1 MENLTQRFTIL
12 GQTSDEER
20 AIVEASWDDDLEL
33 GLLKARSFI
42 HSTLSSEYGLADE
55 PSEPQ
60 LDFRHLQAKVA
71 ENEEALRFATTK
83 VGTLQALLDIE
94 RQGYTSGPSME
105 RELVRLRHSY
115 GRLREIAR
123 DLSFNAARLLR
134 THSLDDPIPL
144 TGFGVLCKTMADP
157 LGHI

>member
-33 GLLKARSFI
+33 GLLEARSFI

-60 LDFRHLQAKVA
+60 FDFRHLQAKVA

-94 RQGYTSGPSME
+94 RQGYTLGPSME

-115 GRLREIAR
+115 G
-123 DLSFNAARLLR
+123 
-134 THSLDDPIPL
+134 
-144 TGFGVLCKTMADP
+144 
-157 LGHI
+157 